1 MTEHGL
7 AITSEASDLVDTRR
21 ISNSEV
27 STWLTC
33 QQRYYYEFDLKLAP
47 IHNTEALSRGILG
60 HEVLAKYYI
69 ARKAGHS
76 HSDCVEVARTFLG
89 SYMGGGSQFDLAIV
103 LELDK
108 ILANYWPIAES
119 LPWEILHVEQQFDV
133 WLTQEFEF
141 SMRLDL
147 LIRDLSDG
155 KIKVV
160 DHKFVY
166 DFWNMDKIRLSGQLP
181 KYIGA
186 LRANNIKVDDAIL
199 NQIRYRKMKAP
210 TLDQLFQQTPVAPS
224 NARVVNTVRQQII
237 ASQEI
242 MKWKDLPVEM
252 RGKRALRV
260 LNPMV
265 CNGCPVKGLCM
276 EELDGAPIEYLMQ
289 SEYKS
294 REYGY
299 NNEPSTAALENL
311 V

>member
-1 MTEHGL
+1 MKYWLNT
-7 AITSEASDLVDTRR
+7 TSARKIWTRTRR
-21 ISNSEV
+21 
-27 STWLTC
+27 LC
-33 QQRYYYEFDLKLAP
+33 
-47 IHNTEALSRGILG
+47 SRWP
-60 HEVLAKYYI
+60 V
-69 ARKAGHS
+69 
-76 HSDCVEVARTFLG
+76 CFLG
-89 SYMGGGSQFDLAIV
+89 SHMGGGSQFDLAIV

-108 ILANYWPIAES
+108 ILANYWPIAEN

-210 TLDQLFQQTPVAPS
+210 TLDQLFQQTPVAP
-224 NARVVNTVRQQII
+224 
-237 ASQEI
+237 
-242 MKWKDLPVEM
+242 
-252 RGKRALRV
+252 
-260 LNPMV
+260 
-265 CNGCPVKGLCM
+265 
-276 EELDGAPIEYLMQ
+276 Y
-289 SEYKS
+289 
-294 REYGY
+294 
-299 NNEPSTAALENL
+299 
-311 V
+311 